1 VRRKKNGYFERTENT
16 PAPLVARIDRR
27 VHFSEADVMAIA
39 WHGRYARFF
48 EEASATLCRECGLS
62 YKDLYLAKLR
72 APIVQLHVDYFQ
84 PLLLDEEFS
93 ITASMIWCD
102 GARLNIEYTLIKQD
116 SSIAATGYT
125 VQMFLEAE
133 TGKVEL
139 VVPEL
144 LEQCRKRWKM
154 GEFKCLK

>member
-1 VRRKKNGYFERTENT
+1 MRRKKNGYFERIENA
-16 PAPLVARIDRR
+16 PIPLVVRIDRR

-48 EEASATLCRECGLS
+48 EEASAALCRECGLS
-62 YKDLYLAKLR
+62 YKEMYEAKLR

-93 ITASMIWCD
+93 AVASIIWCE
-102 GARLNIEYTLIKQD
+102 GARLNIEYTLLKQD

-125 VQMFLEAE
+125 VQMFVDAE
-133 TGKVEL
+133 SDKVHM
-139 VVPEL
+139 VAPQL

-154 GEFKCLK
+154 GEFECLK